1 MALLC
6 DNSKPLKCN
15 VAMSSLAGGANQPR
29 PMARMHAVAVI
40 HDLSGHIF
48 KPHILG
54 KISKGGPKLDDVAEC
69 LHAMDNTLRIAPMQH
84 KRYRATMYCADSMD
98 TPADALRRARIKRG
112 YATAADAARAFGWN
126 TVTYTSHENGTR
138 GIKIDAA
145 ERYAKAFNIDV
156 GQLLGLKAVLVATTD
171 TSATP
176 VLFESAFGVWRN
188 KALDQA
194 SLRKA
199 QFIRA
204 PKAAG
209 TSVMRYATRVADDSC
224 MLSIQPNEYAIFER
238 EDNFDAIKSGSLVV
252 VERSRGDLVERSIRK
267 LLKSADGSAQ
277 LVCDTTADQYDEVI
291 DLYASD
297 NVVLIGRVV
306 GKYADL

>member
-1 MALLC
+1 
-6 DNSKPLKCN
+6 
-15 VAMSSLAGGANQPR
+15 
-29 PMARMHAVAVI
+29 
-40 HDLSGHIF
+40 
-48 KPHILG
+48 
-54 KISKGGPKLDDVAEC
+54 
-69 LHAMDNTLRIAPMQH
+69 
-84 KRYRATMYCADSMD
+84 MD

-126 TVTYTSHENGTR
+126 VVTYTSHENGTR

-145 ERYAKAFNIDV
+145 ERYSKAFNIEL
-156 GQLLGLKAVLVATTD
+156 GQLLGLKSGLVAATD
-171 TSATP
+171 TNATP

-188 KALDQA
+188 KALDHA
-194 SLRKA
+194 TLRKA

-238 EDNFDAIKSGSLVV
+238 EESFDAIKSGSLVV
-252 VERSRGDLVERSIRK
+252 VERSQGDLVERSIRT

-277 LVCDTTADQYDEVI
+277 LVCDTTADQYSEVI
-291 DLYASD
+291 DLDASD